1 MNRCWKMGDNI
12 STDEILPSQYMT
24 LTDKTELARHLMENA
39 APDFARLLTPG
50 DIILGGNNF
59 GYGSSREHAPL
70 ALKGAEVGAI
80 AAKSFARIFFRN
92 CINIGLP
99 AITCPEVVDEIPDG
113 SYAAIDLTN
122 GVIISEGKSYSFD
135 PFPDF
140 IMEYI
145 TEGGLISALNKRRN
159 AKSQKN

>member
-24 LTDKTELARHLMENA
+24 LTEKTELARHLLENR
-39 APDFARLLTPG
+39 APDFARLLALG
-50 DIILGGNNF
+50 DIILAGKNF

-70 ALKGAEVGAI
+70 ALKGAGVGAI
-80 AAKSFARIFFRN
+80 VAHSFARIFFRN

-99 AITCPEVVDEIPDG
+99 AITCGEAVDEIQDG
-113 SYAAIDLTN
+113 SYAAADLTN
-122 GVIISEGKSYSFD
+122 GVIISGSKSYSFD

-145 TEGGLISALNKRRN
+145 KEGGLISALNRRRGAN
-159 AKSQKN
+159 H

>member
-24 LTDKTELARHLMENA
+24 LTEKTELARHLMENA
-39 APDFARLLTPG
+39 APDFARLLKPG

-80 AAKSFARIFFRN
+80 VAKSFARIFFRN

-99 AITCPEVVDEIPDG
+99 AITCPEAADEIQDG
-113 SYAAIDLTN
+113 SCAAIDLAN
-122 GVIISEGKSYSFD
+122 GVIISGKSYGFD

-140 IMEYI
+140 IMECI
-145 TEGGLISALNKRRN
+145 REGGLISALNKRRN
-159 AKSQKN
+159 ANR